1 MLYPDLFND
10 YFSTP
15 RLRTRFRLDPRL
27 VGLFAVN
34 AAVATLEGRLMA
46 AFFSRTIMAASRT
59 EPVNVAPV
67 KLDIVETCEKL
78 VTKGV
83 APVDLKLVDL
93 FEDIL

>member
-1 MLYPDLFND
+1 
-10 YFSTP
+10 
-15 RLRTRFRLDPRL
+15 
-27 VGLFAVN
+27 
-34 AAVATLEGRLMA
+34 MA

-59 EPVNVAPV
+59 EPVNVSPV

-83 APVDLKLVDL
+83 APVDLRLVDL